1 MNAARKFPEAPP
13 PPPPEEFNTTP
24 PPKSVVARVL
34 PTTFAQYAE
43 WAIPMLQEDFGNP
56 SRSVILRW
64 VQQWPNDN
72 TFCFVGTP
80 NGLGLAV
87 LLYEPLRSD
96 PTVQEIF
103 LYVRGAENKH
113 EGVEIYQHFAQW
125 AKLLRAWRFRW
136 NASAG
141 APMDEVKAAFPKM
154 RADRLWYVDLA

>member
-1 MNAARKFPEAPP
+1 
-13 PPPPEEFNTTP
+13 
-24 PPKSVVARVL
+24 
-34 PTTFAQYAE
+34 
-43 WAIPMLQEDFGNP
+43 
-56 SRSVILRW
+56 